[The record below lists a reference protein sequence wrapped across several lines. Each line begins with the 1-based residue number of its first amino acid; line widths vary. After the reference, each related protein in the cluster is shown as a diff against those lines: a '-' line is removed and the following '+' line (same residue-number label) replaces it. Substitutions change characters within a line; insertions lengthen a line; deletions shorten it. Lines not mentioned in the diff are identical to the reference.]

1 MVNEIELTTENY
13 EQIVSKGITIVDF
26 RADWCAP
33 CRMMDSVLEKVAED
47 PSYKNVKFGKVNVD
61 KNMELNVRH
70 SISGIPTFLFYKDGE
85 IIDRSVG
92 LQTKNTVKSMLN
104 SSFNK

>member
-1 MVNEIELTTENY
+1 
-13 EQIVSKGITIVDF
+13 
-26 RADWCAP
+26 
-33 CRMMDSVLEKVAED
+33 MDSVLEKVAED
-47 PSYKNVKFGKVNVD
+47 PSYKNVGKCN

-104 SSFNK
+104 SSLNK